1 MWTKLWCPKHLTHRE
16 RRTVQQ
22 LLEAGPHDVDVL
34 YPQELELDVCIMVV
48 ILVAFTSSLIGH
60 GINLKQQ
67 YQDVCVMVEM
77 VIRIF

>member
-1 MWTKLWCPKHLTHRE
+1 MVPQTLDTHRE

-34 YPQELELDVCIMVV
+34 YPQELELDVCVMVV
-48 ILVAFTSSLIGH
+48 ILIAFTSRLIGH

-77 VIRIF
+77 VISIF

>member
-1 MWTKLWCPKHLTHRE
+1 MVPQTLDTQRE

-34 YPQELELDVCIMVV
+34 YPQELELDVCVMVV
-48 ILVAFTSSLIGH
+48 ILIAFTSRLIGH

>member
-1 MWTKLWCPKHLTHRE
+1 MN
-16 RRTVQQ
+16 
-22 LLEAGPHDVDVL
+22 VL
-34 YPQELELDVCIMVV
+34 YPQELELDVCVMVV
-48 ILVAFTSSLIGH
+48 ILVAFTSRFIGH

>member
-1 MWTKLWCPKHLTHRE
+1 MVPQTLDTQGE

-34 YPQELELDVCIMVV
+34 YPQELELDVCVMVV
-48 ILVAFTSSLIGH
+48 ILIAFTSRLIGH

>member
-1 MWTKLWCPKHLTHRE
+1 MVPQTLDTQRE

-22 LLEAGPHDVDVL
+22 LLEAGPHHMNVL
-34 YPQELELDVCIMVV
+34 YPQELELDVCVMVV
-48 ILVAFTSSLIGH
+48 ILVAFTSRLIGH
-60 GINLKQQ
+60 GINLKQ

>member
-1 MWTKLWCPKHLTHRE
+1 MVPQTLDTQGE

-34 YPQELELDVCIMVV
+34 YPQELEFDVCVMVV
-48 ILVAFTSSLIGH
+48 ILVAFTSRLIGH

>member
-1 MWTKLWCPKHLTHRE
+1 MVPQTLDTQRE

-34 YPQELELDVCIMVV
+34 YPQELELDVCVMVV
-48 ILVAFTSSLIGH
+48 ILIAFTSRLIGH
-60 GINLKQQ
+60 GINLKQ
-67 YQDVCVMVEM
+67 YQDICAMVEM

>member
-1 MWTKLWCPKHLTHRE
+1 MDQVVVPQTLDTQGE

-34 YPQELELDVCIMVV
+34 YPQELELDVCVMVV
-48 ILVAFTSSLIGH
+48 ILVAFTSRLIGH